1 MFELPFWLFGI
12 LAVLNFIC
20 LDVMTKNAIPFQN
33 MMSFAIVTFL
43 CDDITASVIR
53 SGDASTKLVF
63 EGRYT
68 YSDPILGQNIS
79 SAMIMYCLSRDSLL

>member
-20 LDVMTKNAIPFQN
+20 LYVVTKNAIPFPN
-33 MMSFAIVTFL
+33 MMSIAIVTFL

-53 SGDASTKLVF
+53 SGYAPAELVI
-63 EGRYT
+63 
-68 YSDPILGQNIS
+68 P
-79 SAMIMYCLSRDSLL
+79 